1 MEKCFVIQPFDK
13 GKFDQRYEE
22 SYKLAI
28 ENGGLEPY
36 RIDSDLAVRIP
47 IEDIEKG
54 IRSSALCFADITID
68 NPNVWGTN

>member
-47 IEDIEKG
+47 Y
-54 IRSSALCFADITID
+54 
-68 NPNVWGTN
+68 